1 MSMRIEKHPI
11 LGELPTPRIVHIF
24 VDGKKYSAFEGE
36 MVAAALM
43 ANGITTFRHT
53 HRFHKPRSIFC
64 GIGRCTDC
72 MMVID
77 GMPNV
82 RTCITPVR
90 DGMVIET
97 QEGVGKWGVG
107 GIE

>member
-1 MSMRIEKHPI
+1 MRVKEHPI
-11 LGELPTPRIVHIF
+11 LGKLEVSRVVTIF
-24 VDGKKYSAFEGE
+24 VDGVEYPALEGE

-72 MMVID
+72 MMVVD
-77 GMPNV
+77 GIPNI

-90 DGMVIET
+90 DGMNIET

-107 GIE
+107 GEQ